1 MSPHSHDPPFG
12 KVLVANRGE
21 ISIRVQQTLREM
33 GITACAV
40 YSDPDRTAR
49 HTLFADEAY
58 PLGPGPSAESYLDI
72 EKVLDAARTA
82 EVDAIHPG
90 YGFLSENA
98 DFAQAVVDA
107 GFTFIGPTADSMRAM
122 GNKLSA
128 RRIMEDAG
136 VPVVPGLTEPVADA
150 KRALEVAEQIGYP
163 VLLKAAS
170 GGGGK
175 GMRVVHDGKA
185 MKSALERTMGEAK
198 SAFGD
203 PSIFVEKF
211 IERPRHLEV
220 QVVGDTHGNVV
231 HCFERECSVQRR
243 HQKVVEESP
252 SPSIDEQTR
261 GRLCAA
267 AVAAAQAVDYV
278 GAGTVEF
285 IADEQDHFYFLEMN
299 TRLQVEHPITEE
311 VVGVDLVRAQVEIAG
326 GARLPWSQEELAQ
339 RGHAMEFRIYAEDP
353 FQNFAPSLGTVL
365 RLRLPQGAGVR
376 NDVGIREG
384 YTVPIFYDPLLA
396 KLVVYAE
403 DRPSCL
409 ARARRALADYRL
421 LGFVHNIPLH
431 RWILDDEQFVSGHYS
446 TRLLE
451 EDFDPSELAALVSDE
466 ELEMM
471 AAALALVEAGVG
483 EASAAKGT
491 RPAPLSGWGR
501 SGRAIMTH
509 RNHS

>member
-1 MSPHSHDPPFG
+1 MTNDVAKPAAFK
-12 KVLVANRGE
+12 KVLIANRGE
-21 ISIRVQQTLREM
+21 ISIRVQQALREM
-33 GITACAV
+33 GIVACAV

-58 PLGPGPSAESYLDI
+58 PLGPGPSSESYLDI

-82 EVDAIHPG
+82 GADAIHPG

-98 DFAQAVVDA
+98 EFAQAVRDA
-107 GFTFIGPTADSMRAM
+107 GFTFIGPTPESMRSM

-128 RRIMEDAG
+128 REIMERAG
-136 VPVVPGLTEPVADA
+136 VPVVPGLTEPVSNPE
-150 KRALEVAEQIGYP
+150 RAIEVADDIGYP

-175 GMRVVHDGKA
+175 GMRVVESAHE
-185 MKSALERTMGEAK
+185 MRSALERTMGEAQ

-220 QVVGDTHGNVV
+220 QVMGDGHGNVV

-252 SPSIDEQTR
+252 SPSIDERTR
-261 GRLCAA
+261 QKLCQA
-267 AVAAAQAVDYV
+267 AVDAAKAVDYV

-285 IADEQDHFYFLEMN
+285 IADQMDNFYFLEMN
-299 TRLQVEHPITEE
+299 TRLQVEHPVTEE
-311 VVGVDLVRAQVEIAG
+311 VVGVDLVRAQVDVAAG
-326 GARLPWSQEELAQ
+326 RSLPWMQADLQQ

-353 FQNFAPSLGTVL
+353 RRNFAPSLGKVQ

-376 NDVGIREG
+376 NDIGIREG
-384 YTVPIFYDPLLA
+384 YTVPIFYDPMLA
-396 KLVVYAE
+396 KLIIFGE
-403 DRPSCL
+403 NRPVCL

-421 LGFVHNIPLH
+421 LGFRHNIPLH
-431 RWILDDEQFVSGHYS
+431 RWVIENEEFISGHYS
-446 TRLLE
+446 TRLLDE
-451 EDFDPSELAALVSDE
+451 HFDPDELAKTPWPCWCAT
-466 ELEMM
+466 
-471 AAALALVEAGVG
+471 AAE
-483 EASAAKGT
+483 
-491 RPAPLSGWGR
+491 R
-501 SGRAIMTH
+501 SGSRRPMASPSPTPSCSTEAVPFRFVVRAGCSWWT
-509 RNHS
+509 